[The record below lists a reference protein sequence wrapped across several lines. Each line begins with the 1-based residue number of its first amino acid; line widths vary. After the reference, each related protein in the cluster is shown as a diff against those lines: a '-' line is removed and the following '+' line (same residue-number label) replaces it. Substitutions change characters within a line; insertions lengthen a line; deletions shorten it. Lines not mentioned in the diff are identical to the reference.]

1 MASAIDELY
10 ASAVAHENEFE
21 GPRALIPSKHVA
33 LVTCMDSRID
43 TFRIFGLDSGQAH
56 ILRNAGGLV
65 TDDVLRSLVISQRR
79 LQTRE
84 IILMH
89 HTNCGLHNLDE
100 PAFRAEIVAD
110 TDHDAPYAFGSFTD
124 LNAAVR
130 RAIVR
135 VREHPLLPHRDKIRG
150 FVYEVETGHLREVI
164 V

>member
-1 MASAIDELY
+1 MASVIEQLV
-10 ASAVAHENEFE
+10 ASAKEHEDEFE
-21 GPRALIPSKHVA
+21 GPRAQIPSMHVA

-56 ILRNAGGLV
+56 ILRNAGGTI
-65 TDDVLRSLVISQRR
+65 TDDMLRSLVLSQRR

-100 PAFRAEIVAD
+100 PALRAELIAD

-124 LNAAVR
+124 VNAAVR

-135 VREHPLLPHRDKIRG
+135 VREHPLLPHRDNIRG
-150 FVYEVETGHLREVI
+150 FVYEVETGHLHEVK

>member
-1 MASAIDELY
+1 MASAIDELL
-10 ASAVAHENEFE
+10 ASAAEHESEFE
-21 GPRALIPSKHVA
+21 GPRALIPSKHVT

-43 TFRIFGLDSGQAH
+43 TFRIFGLDSGEAH
-56 ILRNAGGLV
+56 ILRNAGGIV

-79 LQTRE
+79 LRTRE

-110 TDHDAPYAFGSFTD
+110 TDHDAPYAFGSFND

-135 VREHPLLPHRDKIRG
+135 VREHPLLPHRDNVRG